1 MTATS
6 ASRAVHDADAD
17 AAAGGCAPNRSDDIE
32 HDVPAQRPAVAIAVD
47 AVRVVNQRV
56 PFTLADPL
64 FGRADVLCEIAV
76 GCDLP
81 PEQRGIH
88 MSRIEQALDVTAEQ
102 ASTLPEVALLIAE
115 RVQRTQG
122 RTRAHARLTGD
133 VVLRNRTSVTD
144 LPSRDLITLTAAADL
159 GPRPTL
165 SLGISATNMTAC
177 PCMQAY
183 ALDDLLAHFT
193 PLDHDPATVGAGD
206 ALAARERVR
215 SAVPIA
221 THSQKG
227 RVTLTVEVPLPP
239 PPATQARPEDEP
251 LDPPDSLGRRLD
263 NRAVSR
269 AAAASLPS
277 VADLYRVL
285 HAATT
290 LTSELLKRPD
300 EYDMVKRAHHRAQFV
315 EDVARQAAAA
325 AAQLLTVTD
334 TAQVTVHASSY
345 ESIHGHDIDATLT
358 SSLRSLRNPR
368 RG

>member
-1 MTATS
+1 MTTART
-6 ASRAVHDADAD
+6 SRAHADADAD
-17 AAAGGCAPNRSDDIE
+17 ATSCSPRRPDDIE

-56 PFTLADPL
+56 PFTLDDEL

-102 ASTLPEVALLIAE
+102 AATLPDVALLIAQ
-115 RVQRTQG
+115 RVQRTQSRPG
-122 RTRAHARLTGD
+122 AHARLTGD

-159 GPRPTL
+159 GPYPTL
-165 SLGISATNMTAC
+165 SLGLSATNMTAC

-193 PLDHDPATVGAGD
+193 PPTPDPAGAVGD
-206 ALAARERVR
+206 SLPARELVR

-227 RVTLTVEVPLPP
+227 RVTLTIEVPLPQP
-239 PPATQARPEDEP
+239 LTAGPRPENEP
-251 LDPPDSLGRRLD
+251 FDQPRTPDRTPGDRCGS
-263 NRAVSR
+263 RAV
-269 AAAASLPS
+269 AAGLPT
-277 VADLYRVL
+277 VTDLYRVL
-285 HAATT
+285 HSATT

-300 EYDMVKRAHHRAQFV
+300 EYDMVKRAHRRAQFV
-315 EDVARQAAAA
+315 EDVARQTAAT
-325 AAQLLTVTD
+325 AAQLLAAAD
-334 TAQVTVHASSY
+334 TAAVTVHASSY

-358 SSLRSLRNPR
+358 SSLGALRNPR
-368 RG
+368 RS